1 MSAEVYKMGDKLDSS
16 NAATE
21 QPKILAIIDSEK
33 DVVIDMSECKYVSSA
48 GLRVL
53 LYSYKVAAPKGVKV
67 SLAGVSDEVKD
78 VMEMT
83 GFDKF
88 FEFFATAKDA
98 MK

>member
-53 LYSYKVAAPKGVKV
+53 LSAHKTM
-67 SLAGVSDEVKD
+67 SDQDKKMTVINVNDAIMKIFEI
-78 VMEMT
+78 T
-83 GFDKF
+83 GFS
-88 FEFFATAKDA
+88 EILTIG
-98 MK
+98 